1 MWTVAMLLHLLNV
14 RLRDFYLKTILL
26 FLNID
31 IFTVNYISGT
41 LESNVTEDSKVDSSE
56 AVTPVQRK
64 AT

>member
-14 RLRDFYLKTILL
+14 RLRDFYLKPLL
-26 FLNID
+26 LLLNID

-41 LESNVTEDSKVDSSE
+41 LASNVTQDSKVDSSE